1 MSVKLSDFASGVTL
15 TDTDHVVG
23 YSNTN
28 TGGERKWTV
37 ANLRNSLITGAA
49 TTIDTEN
56 LTGSRA
62 LISDASGKVAA
73 SSITSDE
80 LNRLDGV
87 TSNIQGQINTK
98 GPGTVTNVTGTA
110 PISVTNGTT
119 TPAISIAAATTL
131 AAGVMSSTDKTR
143 LDDASGI
150 SGVLSCNG
158 SGDFSAAAAATTS
171 VAGLMSS
178 TDKTRL
184 DDASGVN
191 GLVKCNGSGNF
202 SAAAAADIPGIPDAK
217 GLIKAYVIFNRS
229 GFGSTILESYNVTSI
244 DTTDSTGV
252 LTEVNFASGTFSNAN
267 YGCSAITFRSNS
279 GTTTGSQ
286 SFSILNNSGY
296 IPTATRCYVEG
307 PVKESSGGGTFG
319 GRSAFA
325 FYG

>member
-73 SSITSDE
+73 SDISTTK
-80 LNRLDGV
+80 LNYLTDV
-87 TSNIQGQINTK
+87 TANIQGQINTK
-98 GPGTVTNVTGTA
+98 GPGTVTSVTGSA
-110 PISVTNGTT
+110 PISVATGTT
-119 TPAISIAAATTL
+119 TPAISISEATQS
-131 AAGVMSSTDKTR
+131 AAG
-143 LDDASGI
+143 A
-150 SGVLSCNG
+150 
-158 SGDFSAAAAATTS
+158 
-171 VAGLMSS
+171 MSS

-202 SAAAAADIPGIPDAK
+202 SVAVANTDYLTSTSNIVPKALVNFSINNVSPFTVTINNQFNVSSITRYAAGRYKINFTNPVGT
-217 GLIKAYVIFNRS
+217 NRCVVAMAENYTNS
-229 GFGSTILESYNVTSI
+229 ARGSTVSI
-244 DTTDSTGV
+244 ANADTPDLYV
-252 LTEVNFASGTFSNAN
+252 NPAEVPFTTN
-267 YGCSAITFRSNS
+267 YVWIQ
-279 GTTTGSQ
+279 TTTVDSDPANRDHDRVTL
-286 SFSILNNSGY
+286 IV
-296 IPTATRCYVEG
+296 I
-307 PVKESSGGGTFG
+307 
-319 GRSAFA
+319 
-325 FYG
+325 

>member
-56 LTGSRA
+56 LAGSRA

-143 LDDASGI
+143 LDDV
-150 SGVLSCNG
+150 SGVNGLVKCNG
-158 SGDFSAAAAATTS
+158 SGNFSAAAAATTLA
-171 VAGLMSS
+171 AGVMSS

-202 SAAAAADIPGIPDAK
+202 SAAAAADIPGIPDPKSVAK
-217 GLIKAYVIFNRS
+217 AWVTYNNVYQPGGDLMEITSSF
-229 GFGSTILESYNVTSI
+229 NVTSVISWYGGNAASYRRVYFADPNTIKWNIALPAGSRRGTVYYNGVTTPAANLYVDVPQVI
-244 DTTDSTGV
+244 DG
-252 LTEVNFASGTFSNAN
+252 E
-267 YGCSAITFRSNS
+267 
-279 GTTTGSQ
+279 
-286 SFSILNNSGY
+286 
-296 IPTATRCYVEG
+296 TAPGLVI
-307 PVKESSGGGTFG
+307 VF
-319 GRSAFA
+319 
-325 FYG
+325 